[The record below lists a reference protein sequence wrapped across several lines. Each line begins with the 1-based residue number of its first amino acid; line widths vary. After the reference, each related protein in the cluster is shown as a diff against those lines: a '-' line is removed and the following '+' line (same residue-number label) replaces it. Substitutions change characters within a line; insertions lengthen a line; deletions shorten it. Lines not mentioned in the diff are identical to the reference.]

1 MLWLFWVVVV
11 KVDGLSNQKTL
22 GFLAQN
28 VSFMDFESISR
39 FDDVPWLISETDNEP
54 KMLPAKISISWVM
67 VKFVV
72 SSSPQ
77 SRSSLIV

>member
-1 MLWLFWVVVV
+1 MVVM
-11 KVDGLSNQKTL
+11 VDGLSNQKN
-22 GFLAQN
+22 ARISSKKN

-39 FDDVPWLISETDNEP
+39 FDDVPWLISETDHEP
-54 KMLPAKISISWVM
+54 TMLPAKISICWVM